1 MRLWG
6 STCRPSQHGRL
17 VFHFWA
23 RPWLWRYSTLLP
35 QFVVPP
41 VVLGLF
47 YRNREALWE
56 FLFHFHV
63 CLVATLLGGVFLP
76 TACPFL
82 YYGDF
87 PQIFEHGRF
96 IQHFETLRSG
106 AGFAVRYDN
115 IDGLISIPSFHTAG
129 GLMVT
134 WAFRHHRAW
143 LVTFAV
149 VNVLLIAATVLSGT
163 HYAVDV
169 LATGVLFLASLGLWR
184 VWGRR
189 GL

>member
-1 MRLWG
+1 M
-6 STCRPSQHGRL
+6 
-17 VFHFWA
+17 
-23 RPWLWRYSTLLP
+23 
-35 QFVVPP
+35 
-41 VVLGLF
+41 
-47 YRNREALWE
+47 
-56 FLFHFHV
+56 
-63 CLVATLLGGVFLP
+63 
-76 TACPFL
+76 
-82 YYGDF
+82 
-87 PQIFEHGRF
+87 
-96 IQHFETLRSG
+96 
-106 AGFAVRYDN
+106 RYDN

-163 HYAVDV
+163 HYAIDV
-169 LATGVLFLASLGLWR
+169 LATGVLFLGSLGLWR